1 MLSVPFF
8 CICGPAG
15 ILVRFSY
22 LYEYRGF
29 LALGRGLVRFSLV
42 PKGITLCKGS
52 VIRIFFVRPANR
64 TCRWTVRPNA
74 RCIHIFLLHCKI
86 LPPPLLTPAPRCPDF
101 VRPQK
106 PDVGYV
112 FLRRIISCAR
122 AFVHQ
127 PRVIGPAKGVEGF
140 WLAILPFET
149 PR

>member
-1 MLSVPFF
+1 MVEMSSGSTHPLAHIHVACFASDTDRHRQMAPFYASSSEEGMASYSRFLF

-29 LALGRGLVRFSLV
+29 LALGGGLVHFSLV

-86 LPPPLLTPAPRCPDF
+86 LPPPGVDPCSKMSR
-101 VRPQK
+101 
-106 PDVGYV
+106 
-112 FLRRIISCAR
+112 LRSS
-122 AFVHQ
+122 
-127 PRVIGPAKGVEGF
+127 AK
-140 WLAILPFET
+140 T
-149 PR
+149 